1 MIKISTSQS
10 NPPMQGED
18 AAITARFDESLD
30 VLRRHHDRFF
40 AWLLFTQ
47 WIATIFVALIVSPRT
62 WAGTTYSTHIHVW
75 AAVLLGGAISL
86 FPAWLGWKHRGRVAT
101 RHLIAM
107 AQMLMSGLLIHLT
120 GGRIETHFHV
130 FGSLAFLAFY
140 RDTRVLIT
148 ATVVVYVD
156 HLARGALWPESVYG
170 VLVATPWRSIEHA
183 FWVLFEVVFLTL
195 SIRRG
200 LSEMHDVAGRQVSL
214 ERINGR
220 MEHIVTE
227 RTHALAESETRFRAL
242 FQDTPI
248 GLYRAA
254 PSGELQ
260 LANPAMLR
268 LLGYGSVEEMRAA
281 RANLQGDGTRLN
293 FFREITTNGAAEGH
307 ETQWNRR
314 DGTRVELRETA
325 RAFRDANGQITHID
339 GSAEDVTAHRQ
350 LEERYA
356 QAQKV
361 QAIGQLAGGV
371 AHDFNNILTAISGF
385 AELALASPTIG
396 ADNHRRV
403 SEIRKATDR
412 AAALTHQMLA
422 FSRKQ
427 TLQPRVWILNTII
440 VDLERML
447 HRLLGEHI
455 RISTTLAPN
464 LAPVKVDAG
473 QIQQVILNLTVNARD
488 AMPDG
493 GTLQIQTANIMVD
506 AAYARLQPGVS
517 VGPHVML
524 CVTDTGT
531 GMPPEVKQRL
541 FEPFFTTKA
550 PGVGTG
556 LGLAT
561 CHGIVT
567 QSGGHITVYSEVG
580 LGSSFKVLLPA
591 CGEPTTD
598 RSAAPF
604 PVQIDRSPGG
614 ETVLLVEDEEQV
626 RELATEVLS
635 SFGYRVIVAKN
646 GREALQHCTGAGAG
660 SVALILTDI
669 VMPDMGG
676 RELARRAREAT
687 PNLPII
693 FTSGFTF
700 ETIPRDDTLERGQF
714 FLSKPYAMTEMAQKV
729 REALD
734 AVAAR

>member
-1 MIKISTSQS
+1 MTNAAVLPTSVTVD
-10 NPPMQGED
+10 D
-18 AAITARFDESLD
+18 ATITKRFEQALD

-40 AWLLFTQ
+40 AWLLLAQ
-47 WIATIFVALIVSPRT
+47 WVAIIGVALIVSPRT
-62 WAGTTYSTHIHVW
+62 WAGTSYSTHIHVW
-75 AAVLLGGAISL
+75 AALGLGAAISL
-86 FPAWLGWKHRGRVAT
+86 FPAWLGFRHRGLVLT
-101 RHLIAM
+101 RHLIAV
-107 AQMLMSGLLIHLT
+107 AQMLLSALLIHLT
-120 GGRIETHFHV
+120 GGRIESHFHV

-148 ATVVVYVD
+148 ATVVVYID
-156 HLARGALWPESVYG
+156 HLARGAFWPESVYG
-170 VLVATPWRSIEHA
+170 VLVATPWRSVEHA

-200 LSEMHDVAGRQVSL
+200 LSEMREVAGRELSL
-214 ERINGR
+214 ERVNEC
-220 MEHIVTE
+220 MEQIVDD
-227 RTHALAESETRFRAL
+227 RTHALAESEARFRAL

-254 PSGELQ
+254 PNGELQ

-268 LLGYGSVEEMRAA
+268 LLGYNSVEEMRAA
-281 RANLQGDGTRLN
+281 RTSLLGDGSRLT
-293 FFREITTNGAAEGH
+293 FFRQITSNGGAEGH
-307 ETQWNRR
+307 ETSWIRG
-314 DGTRVELRETA
+314 DGSKVELRETA
-325 RAFRDANGQITHID
+325 RAFRDAGGAITHID

-385 AELALASPTIG
+385 AELALNSPSLG
-396 ADNHRRV
+396 ADNHRRI
-403 SEIRKATDR
+403 SEIRKASDR

-427 TLQPRVWILNTII
+427 TLQPRVWVLNTII
-440 VDLERML
+440 TDLERML

-455 RISTTLAPN
+455 RISTSLASN

-473 QIQQVILNLTVNARD
+473 QIQQVILNLAVNARD

-493 GTLQIQTANIMVD
+493 GTLQIQTANFEVD
-506 AAYARLQPGVS
+506 PGYARMQPGVNP
-517 VGPHVML
+517 GPHVML

-591 CGEPTTD
+591 CGEPTSSE
-598 RSAAPF
+598 RSRTPF
-604 PVQIDRSPGG
+604 PAKVESSPGG

-635 SFGYRVIVAKN
+635 SFGYRVIVANN
-646 GREALQHCTGAGAG
+646 GREALPHCTGPDAGK
-660 SVALILTDI
+660 VALIVTDI

-676 RELARRAREAT
+676 RELARKAREVS
-687 PNLPII
+687 PNIPII

-700 ETIPRDDTLERGQF
+700 DAIRRDDSLEPGQF
-714 FLSKPYAMTEMAQKV
+714 FLSKPYAMTELAQKV

-734 AVAAR
+734 AVAPR